1 VLREGELL
9 PLAQREE
16 EGEPEGER
24 LPHAVVVSLR
34 LAAGDNEG
42 GALREAPPEPVGD
55 TEAQRDVEGEGVGEP
70 DCEALAL
77 AHALPLPLPLRE
89 GEGVAEAEAD
99 TRMVGA
105 VETVTEALPLT
116 LRVGGASV
124 GEPVA
129 QAEGVVDWDAE
140 AVAEPP
146 LPHPEGDTEGD
157 AEPRTLRDV
166 EGEPDTLRVGG
177 GEREAEDEVEGQC
190 DAEAQGEVEG
200 VRVAQEVTLAVT
212 EGEDVAEGVLPRLPL
227 PLGEGDTVTEGR
239 RPVPD
244 TEGEEEGLRVTP
256 PADAVGG
263 AGEPDDEPL
272 TEAQRDVVGDAVGE
286 VDAEAQPLLL
296 TVLRTVRD
304 TEGEP
309 VPHAVTLGV

>member
-1 VLREGELL
+1 VQQRIEFLEEWQKRGRLVELCKTLTAQGARTLVFCETKRGCDEIVNMLR
-9 PLAQREE
+9 
-16 EGEPEGER
+16 GER
-24 LPHAVVVSLR
+24 ITAMALH
-34 LAAGDNEG
+34 GDKQQQE
-42 GALREAPPEPVGD
+42 
-55 TEAQRDVEGEGVGEP
+55 RDF
-70 DCEALAL
+70 ALAEFKSGR
-77 AHALPLPLPLRE
+77 APLL
-89 GEGVAEAEAD
+89 VATEFKP
-99 TRMVGA
+99 A
-105 VETVTEALPLT
+105 VFF
-116 LRVGGASV
+116 
-124 GEPVA
+124 
-129 QAEGVVDWDAE
+129 
-140 AVAEPP
+140 
-146 LPHPEGDTEGD
+146 
-157 AEPRTLRDV
+157 
-166 EGEPDTLRVGG
+166 EPDTLRVGG